1 MTERAEGSELAEFRR
16 QIDAIDDRMMALLGE
31 RFAVVRNV
39 AAFKGP
45 RGIPAVIP
53 ERVTEVRERCA
64 GKASKTGLRAD
75 FIRRLYTLII
85 DEACRLE
92 DEMMNSPSGQ
102 SVR

>member
-1 MTERAEGSELAEFRR
+1 MTERTERSELAVFRR

-45 RGIPAVIP
+45 RGIPSIIP
-53 ERVTEVRERCA
+53 ERVAEVRERCA
-64 GKASKTGLRAD
+64 SKAADMGLRAD
-75 FIRRLYTLII
+75 FVRRLYTLII

-92 DEMMNSPSGQ
+92 DELMSSPA
-102 SVR
+102 R

>member
-1 MTERAEGSELAEFRR
+1 MTESAERSELAEFRR

-31 RFAVVRNV
+31 RFAVVREV

-45 RGIPAVIP
+45 RGIPSIIP
-53 ERVTEVRERCA
+53 ERVAEVRERCA
-64 GKASKTGLRAD
+64 GKAGSVGLRAD

-92 DEMMNSPSGQ
+92 DEMMSNPAG
-102 SVR
+102 

>member
-1 MTERAEGSELAEFRR
+1 
-16 QIDAIDDRMMALLGE
+16 MMALLGE

-45 RGIPAVIP
+45 RGIPSVIP
-53 ERVTEVRERCA
+53 ERVIEVRERCA
-64 GKASKTGLRAD
+64 GKAAHVGLRAD

-92 DEMMNSPSGQ
+92 DELMSSPA
-102 SVR
+102 R